1 MLDTVEA
8 FLEDIDAKPNTV
20 AAYRNDVT
28 QFLEFLQEE
37 YDDTPAHWSALQQR
51 HVEAF
56 LYYLLEREYAA
67 SSVARKIA
75 AVKRFCQYLVSYGI
89 LAENPADDVETP
101 RVKKSAP
108 QTLTVEQV
116 ERLLSQPARNT
127 SAKGRRDAAM
137 LETLY
142 ATGLRVSELVSLT
155 LADVD
160 LSSGT
165 LRTAGPDGSER
176 RIPLTER
183 AKDALRYYIEQGRVQ
198 LLRDPSE
205 QHLYL
210 NMRGGPLTRQGL
222 WLIIREY
229 VEQAGIDENV
239 SPHTLRHTFAAHQL
253 QDGANVEEVQKV
265 LGHASRSTT
274 QAYQQD
280 NG

>member
-8 FLEDIDAKPNTV
+8 FLEDLDAKPNTV

-28 QFLEFLQEE
+28 QFLEFLREE
-37 YDDTPAHWSALQQR
+37 HDATPMHWSALQQS

-56 LYYLLEREYAA
+56 LYYLLEREYAS

-75 AVKRFCQYLVSYGI
+75 AVKRFCQYLVSQGI
-89 LAENPADDVETP
+89 LRGNPADDVETP
-101 RVKKSAP
+101 RVRKSAP
-108 QTLTVEQV
+108 QTLSVEQV
-116 ERLLSQPARNT
+116 ERLLAQPAKD
-127 SAKGRRDAAM
+127 SSPKGRRDRAM

-142 ATGLRVSELVSLT
+142 ATGLRVSELVSLKLT
-155 LADVD
+155 DVD

-165 LRTAGPDGSER
+165 LRTSGPDESER

-183 AKDALRYYIEQGRVQ
+183 AKEALRTYIEQGRMQ
-198 LLRDPSE
+198 LVRDPSE
-205 QHLYL
+205 RHLYL
-210 NMRGGPLTRQGL
+210 NMRGGALTRQGL
-222 WLIIREY
+222 WLIIRDY

-274 QAYQQD
+274 QAYQQTE
-280 NG
+280 

>member
-28 QFLEFLQEE
+28 QFLTFLQEE
-37 YDDTPAHWSALQQR
+37 YEDTPAHWSMVQQH
-51 HVEAF
+51 HVEGF
-56 LYYLLEREYAA
+56 LYYLMEREYAA

-75 AVKRFCQYLVSYGI
+75 AVKRFCQYLVSHGI
-89 LAENPADDVETP
+89 LHENPADDVETP
-101 RVKKSAP
+101 RVKKSSP

-116 ERLLSQPARNT
+116 ERLLSQPAKQS

-142 ATGLRVSELVSLT
+142 ATGLRVSELVSLR

-165 LRTAGPDGSER
+165 LRTSGPDGSER

-183 AKDALRYYIEQGRVQ
+183 AKGALRTYIEHGRVQ
-198 LLRDPSE
+198 LVNDPSE
-205 QHLYL
+205 RHLYL

-229 VEQAGIDENV
+229 VEQAGIDANV

-280 NG
+280 NE

>member
-28 QFLEFLQEE
+28 QFLTFLKEE
-37 YDDTPAHWSALQQR
+37 YEDTPIHWSALQQR

-56 LYYLLEREYAA
+56 LYYLMEREYAA

-75 AVKRFCQYLVSYGI
+75 AVKRFCQYLVSQGI
-89 LAENPADDVETP
+89 LHENPANDVETP
-101 RVKKSAP
+101 RVKKSSP

-116 ERLLSQPARNT
+116 ERLLSQPARKT

-142 ATGLRVSELVSLT
+142 ATGLRVSELVSLRLT
-155 LADVD
+155 DVD

-165 LRTAGPDGSER
+165 LRTSGPDGSER

-183 AKDALRYYIEQGRVQ
+183 AKGALRTYIEHGRVQ
-198 LLRDPSE
+198 LVNDPSE
-205 QHLYL
+205 RHLYL

-229 VEQAGIDENV
+229 VEQAGIDANV